1 MQKFRLAAMA
11 SLSLLVAG
19 SAMANNFRAADQ
31 IYLLNGLGGV
41 PGAAG
46 AFFDQDVTI
55 TNTTTDRVQVDV
67 ALLANTTGDNSG
79 AVGATRPLAVLEPGE
94 RRTYVKFVQSG
105 LNQTTFN
112 GTLLF
117 FACRA
122 GSTCGDCGL
131 PGETNCRNITVESR
145 AYTTGNCVTAAGP
158 TLPCSFGNDFPGMPW
173 YLYASRN
180 ADAVNLSKVTISG
193 VTTTGAPGSGGFRTN
208 IGLVNATQYSTTK
221 LRVTAFSEA
230 TRAQVGSPF
239 EVDLGPLGRIQSNI
253 TNMVAG
259 FTGIGYVVIEQV
271 SVTPVANPPVGCED
285 GCPAFYAYGVSLDNV
300 SNDPTYLEP
309 QYLGPLTNEAI
320 GALYP
325 QKAPRRAT
333 RRR

>member
-1 MQKFRLAAMA
+1 MQKFRFAAMA

-31 IYLLNGLGGV
+31 VYLLNGLGAV

-55 TNTTTDRVQVDV
+55 TNTSTDRVQVDV
-67 ALLANTTGDNSG
+67 ALLSGTGDNSG
-79 AVGATRPLAVLEPGE
+79 TVGATKPLAVFEPGE

-105 LNQTTFN
+105 LNQTTAFN
-112 GTLLF
+112 GTMLF
-117 FACRA
+117 FACRS
-122 GSTCGDCGL
+122 GSTCGDCGVDS
-131 PGETNCRNITVESR
+131 TNCRNITVESR

-173 YLYASRN
+173 YLYASRD
-180 ADAVNLSKVTISG
+180 ADAVNLSKVTLSG
-193 VTTTGAPGSGGFRTN
+193 VTTTGAPGTSGFRTN
-208 IGLVNATQYSTTK
+208 IGLVNASQYSTTK
-221 LRVTAFSEA
+221 LRVTAFSES

-239 EVDLGPLGRIQSNI
+239 EVDLGPLGRLQANI

-259 FTGIGYVVIEQV
+259 FTGVGYVVVEQV
-271 SVTPVANPPVGCED
+271 SVTTVANPGAGCEQ
-285 GCPAFYAYGVSLDNV
+285 GCPGFYVYGVSLDNV

-309 QYLGPLTNEAI
+309 QYIGPLTTEALT
-320 GALYP
+320 ALYP
-325 QKAPRRAT
+325 QKRPRRAT
-333 RRR
+333 TRR